1 MIKGKLLG
9 YATLGE
15 DQFREFLGGQTH
27 PAKFKL
33 NDGIWVVR
41 YMKDLQKHPR
51 HNLRLA
57 SEFVGYRIAQKLGVP
72 IPEFKLVSIGDS
84 FKRNYFDHQKDEEIE
99 IRAGPA
105 TACKWLKDAC
115 YPKVRGGPLNEF
127 WKEEYYLEIVAR
139 ARATDTWIMN
149 FDRPNNGNIILTGF
163 HKNPKVF
170 FIDFDQS
177 FLAEY
182 KCPIQGDRLHW
193 SEEAFRTEWL
203 DDPEVLSGF
212 DGTGDIRCGAIQRFD
227 HFKNVLVKLE
237 SISDEELVEVL
248 EEIPFE
254 WDISEM
260 ARQQWLNSFLY
271 RRDITIRNIEKEYL
285 R

>member
-1 MIKGKLLG
+1 MIKNKPLQ
-9 YATLGE
+9 YQTLSE
-15 DQFREFLGGQTH
+15 NQFWEFLGGQTH

-41 YMKDLQKHPR
+41 YTKDLQKHPR

-57 SEFVGYRIAQKLGVP
+57 SDLVGYRIAQKLGIP
-72 IPEFKLVSIGDS
+72 IPEFKVVKIGDS
-84 FKRNYFDHQKDEEIE
+84 FKRNYFGQQKDEEIE
-99 IRAGPA
+99 IQASPA

-115 YPKVRGGPLNEF
+115 YPEVRGEPLNEF

-139 ARATDTWIMN
+139 VRATDTWIMN
-149 FDRPNNGNIILTGF
+149 FDRPRKGNIILTGF
-163 HKNPKVF
+163 HKSPNVF

-177 FLAEY
+177 FLAKYE
-182 KCPIQGDRLHW
+182 CPIHRLHW
-193 SEEAFRTEWL
+193 SEEVFRREWL

-212 DGTGDIRCGAIQRFD
+212 DGTGDIKCKSVQRLD
-227 HFKNVLVKLE
+227 HFKNVVVKMGN
-237 SISDEELVEVL
+237 ISDQELNEIL

-254 WDISEM
+254 WEISVE
-260 ARQQWLNSFLY
+260 ARQRWLKSFLY
-271 RRDITIRNIEKEYL
+271 RRNITISNIEKEYL